1 MMDTS
6 LKGPIVEKKG
16 RKNASEPYEKP
27 FDDDKITDCE
37 RYENP
42 KNSSCE
48 GFINLKQRRK
58 QLKPIKIATN
68 LEDMV
73 KVPKQ
78 IIGLNNDLDNI
89 NDMSQIVPKETSSKT
104 EEDDE
109 DDDDDDDDDCGG
121 EDEDEGRSPSSELTV
136 NDVHFPKD
144 ENRLQTDGKSDDNCI
159 REIDKLDDVTE
170 LNVPKLEA
178 GPNILADPSF
188 LFPFR
193 FHPFKTHPFWLPGDP
208 KIFNYEAYCLLC
220 KKEFCNKYFLK
231 THKANKHGIVD
242 DGTST
247 VAMKQIAEYLKVMTK
262 QTENGVAPSETEC
275 KQPFCDLCNRKYSG
289 KYLSKR
295 RRTKSHQHKRL
306 DDDGYYGEG
315 NTTVQSSSQIS
326 TNETGSTL
334 SSYEPLALIQNDKID
349 VDIDNH
355 ENEKPI
361 IEQETPLNLIVT
373 GKESVDGDEEEEEN
387 SMNAKSE
394 ESEKEADMEI
404 ENDEGPTETG
414 YESDGVE
421 RDTANESDDGSSENI
436 EKLQTMLLKLT
447 PSEIETKI
455 CNVCNEIMDG
465 NHDQKCVP
473 KPEREVF
480 PESMNESSNESKTD
494 MPMLKKENRYMFMNR
509 LESVKKIKPTSSYC
523 EICNKELCNKY
534 FMRTHMQRM
543 HGIEIEHGTQLGGVT
558 CNVCNKE
565 LCSKYFLRV
574 HKQNTHGIMNPN
586 SMVGPSTSGSAS
598 NHRLEM
604 KSVRGDHR
612 FPPTF
617 TQVCYL
623 CNKRFRSPKWLQ
635 AHFLNEHRDEV
646 AKTKEAIA
654 TSTVTT
660 TTTDEEIK
668 EEPET
673 ATIRIPKKSPNLPTE
688 PTETPETLNVISKLF
703 WENNS
708 LSKCYT
714 CSQCPFSTSVL
725 AFLFVHE
732 RSHVVQTTQ
741 EQSEMVKPS
750 VSLQNLIHDKTF
762 WQHKITQQITDCL
775 DLSDASKAKQPV
787 SLEQNG
793 S

>member
-16 RKNASEPYEKP
+16 RKNVSEENNSES
-27 FDDDKITDCE
+27 FDDDKVNDCE

-89 NDMSQIVPKETSSKT
+89 NDMSNIVPKETSSKT
-104 EEDDE
+104 HEVDDGGGSGGDE
-109 DDDDDDDDDCGG
+109 DDDDKVKN
-121 EDEDEGRSPSSELTV
+121 LTV
-136 NDVHFPKD
+136 NDVHYPKD
-144 ENRLQTDGKSDDNCI
+144 ANDIKSHDSNSSADNCI
-159 REIDKLDDVTE
+159 DVTE
-170 LNVPKLEA
+170 LNVPKLES
-178 GPNILADPSF
+178 GPNILADPTF

-193 FHPFKTHPFWLPGDP
+193 FHPFKTNPFWLPGDP

-242 DGTST
+242 DGSST
-247 VAMKQIAEYLKVMTK
+247 VAMKQIAEYIKAMSKTS
-262 QTENGVAPSETEC
+262 ENGVSQTEGEC

-289 KYLSKR
+289 KYLSR
-295 RRTKSHQHKRL
+295 RRRAKCHRRV
-306 DDDGYYGEG
+306 DGDGFYGG
-315 NTTVQSSSQIS
+315 NSFDEPKIVQSSSQTS

-334 SSYEPLALIQNDKID
+334 YEPLALIQNDMD
-349 VDIDNH
+349 DNQK
-355 ENEKPI
+355 EDEKS
-361 IEQETPLNLIVT
+361 IEQETPLNLIVAS
-373 GKESVDGDEEEEEN
+373 KDSVNGDDEEENET
-387 SMNAKSE
+387 SQMGKSE
-394 ESEKEADMEI
+394 ESDQETEKNIDMEM
-404 ENDEGPTETG
+404 DT
-414 YESDGVE
+414 YESDGME
-421 RDTANESDDGSSENI
+421 RETADSDEGSSENI

-447 PSEIETKI
+447 PSESETKI
-455 CNVCNEIMDG
+455 CGVCNEVMDG

-473 KPEREVF
+473 VKQEREQHF
-480 PESMNESSNESKTD
+480 TEAMNESSNESKQD
-494 MPMLKKENRYMFMNR
+494 MPMLKKENRSYIFMNR
-509 LESVKKIKPTSSYC
+509 MENVKKIKPTSSYC

-586 SMVGPSTSGSAS
+586 SMVGPSTSGTGS
-598 NHRLEM
+598 NHRIEM
-604 KSVRGDHR
+604 KSIRSDHR
-612 FPPTF
+612 FPSNF
-617 TQVCYL
+617 TQVCYI

-646 AKTKEAIA
+646 AKTAKDPG
-654 TSTVTT
+654 TSSA
-660 TTTDEEIK
+660 
-668 EEPET
+668 T
-673 ATIRIPKKSPNLPTE
+673 ATVVMTAEEESKGEDTPPTLKIPKKSPNLPPE
-688 PTETPETLNVISKLF
+688 QDTPETLNVISKLF

-708 LSKCYT
+708 LSKSYT

-732 RSHVVQTTQ
+732 RSHFVQTTQ
-741 EQSEMVKPS
+741 DQSEIVKPS

-762 WQHKITQQITDCL
+762 WQHKITQQISDCL
-775 DLSDASKAKQPV
+775 DLSESGKAKQV
-787 SLEQNG
+787 SIEQNG